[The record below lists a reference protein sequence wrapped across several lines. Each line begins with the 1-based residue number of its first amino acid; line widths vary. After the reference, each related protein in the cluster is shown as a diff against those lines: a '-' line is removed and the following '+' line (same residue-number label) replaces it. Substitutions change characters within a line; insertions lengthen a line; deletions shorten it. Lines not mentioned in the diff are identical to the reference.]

1 MPVYASIGL
10 KKSISKGIILS
21 KMLTSFLA
29 YGARKGFLR
38 PVLNYGRKIMQEY
51 HTNEAVHRVVAEK
64 IAPLN
69 LRISDTEPLRFNIF
83 IPEIDF
89 GSFFGGYIA
98 KFNFA
103 RKLVEN
109 GNKVRIIT
117 VDRCYTSREDWPAVV
132 QKYQGIEDIFD
143 KIEVATIFGRE
154 EPVCFHPDDVLMATT
169 WWTAHIVN
177 HSLPQFNSSKFLY
190 FIQEYEAFT
199 FPMGSYFALA
209 HESYSFP
216 HVALFSSPTLRD
228 YFKIQSY
235 GVFACDKSEGKSLPF
250 ENAILSFDRDLG
262 DERKSSRKLLFYARP
277 DGHAA
282 RNMFEI
288 GFIALET
295 AIRKGAFSED
305 WEFYGI
311 GTTHNDMI
319 LPDDRVLKMIGK
331 VGLKEYREMLPGF
344 DLGLALMYTPH
355 PSLLPIEM
363 AAAGQV
369 VVTNTCINKT
379 VDELQNISSN
389 FCVAEPTIPS
399 VADTLAEA
407 ASRVA
412 NLSARESGAQVNWS
426 QNWDQTFSP
435 DLLQQVREWFPA
447 VKLEKLD

>member
-1 MPVYASIGL
+1 M
-10 KKSISKGIILS
+10 S

-29 YGARKGFLR
+29 FGARKGFLR
-38 PVLNYGRKIMQEY
+38 PVLNYGRKVMEEY
-51 HTNEAVHRVVAEK
+51 YTNEAIHRVVAEK

-69 LRISDTEPLRFNIF
+69 LHISDSEPQRFNIF

-109 GNKVRIIT
+109 GNRVRIIT
-117 VDRCYTSREDWPAVV
+117 VDRCYTKREDWPAVV
-132 QKYQGIEDIFD
+132 QKYQGIEDIIE
-143 KIEVATIFGRE
+143 KIEVATVFGRE
-154 EPVCFHPDDVLMATT
+154 EPLSFHPDDVLMATT

-177 HSLPQFNSSKFLY
+177 QCLPQFNSEKFLY

-199 FPMGSYFALA
+199 FPMGSYYALA

-228 YFKIQSY
+228 YFKAQSY
-235 GVFACDKSEGKSLPF
+235 GVFASDSPVDQGSRGLPF
-250 ENAILSFDRDLG
+250 ENAILKFDRNLN
-262 DERKSSRKLLFYARP
+262 ENRQKSHKLLFYARP

-295 AIRKGAFSED
+295 AIRNGAFPPD
-305 WEFYGI
+305 WEFFGI
-311 GTTHNDMI
+311 GASHNDMQ
-319 LPDDRVLKMIGK
+319 LPDGRQLKMIGK
-331 VGLKEYREMLPGF
+331 LGLKEYQEMLPDF

-369 VVTNTCINKT
+369 VVTNTCMNKT
-379 VDELQNISSN
+379 EMELEKISSN
-389 FCVAEPTIPS
+389 FCVAEPTVPAI
-399 VADTLAEA
+399 ATALELAV
-407 ASRVA
+407 SRVDDLA
-412 NLSARESGAQVNWS
+412 ARESGAQVNWS
-426 QNWDQTFSP
+426 QDWDQTFSS
-435 DLLQQVREWFPA
+435 DLLSQVKQWFP
-447 VKLEKLD
+447 VIKLEN

>member
-1 MPVYASIGL
+1 M
-10 KKSISKGIILS
+10 S

-38 PVLNYGRKIMQEY
+38 PVLNYGRKVMQEY
-51 HTNEAVHRVVAEK
+51 YTNEAIHRVVAEK

-69 LRISDTEPLRFNIF
+69 LRISDTEPQRFNIF

-109 GNKVRIIT
+109 GNRVRIIT
-117 VDRCYTSREDWPAVV
+117 VDRCYTKREDWPAVV

-154 EPVCFHPDDVLMATT
+154 EPVSFHPDDVLMATT
-169 WWTAHIVN
+169 WWSAHIVN
-177 HSLPQFNSSKFLY
+177 QCLPQFRNSKFLY

-199 FPMGSYFALA
+199 FPMGSYYALA

-228 YFKIQSY
+228 YFKMQSF
-235 GVFACDKSEGKSLPF
+235 GVFASDKSAGQSLPF
-250 ENAILSFDRDLG
+250 ENAILSFDRNLNDHRNQSL
-262 DERKSSRKLLFYARP
+262 KLLFYARP

-295 AIRKGAFSED
+295 AIRNGAFSDD

-311 GTTHNDMI
+311 GASHNDMV
-319 LPDDRVLKMIGK
+319 LPEGKMLKMLGK

-363 AAAGQV
+363 AAAGQI

-379 VDELQNISSN
+379 EQELENISSN

-399 VADTLAEA
+399 VAIALGEA
-407 ASRVA
+407 ATRVA
-412 NLSARESGAQVNWS
+412 DLSARESGAQVNWS
-426 QNWDQTFSP
+426 QDWDQTFSP
-435 DLLQQVREWFPA
+435 ALLNQVQQWFPT
-447 VKLEKLD
+447 VKLAQLD

>member
-1 MPVYASIGL
+1 
-10 KKSISKGIILS
+10 
-21 KMLTSFLA
+21 MLTSFLA

-38 PVLNYGRKIMQEY
+38 PVLNYGRKIMEEY
-51 HTNEAVHRVVAEK
+51 YTNEAIHRVVAEK

-69 LRISDTEPLRFNIF
+69 LAISATEPQRFNIF

-89 GSFFGGYIA
+89 GSFYGGYIA

-109 GNKVRIIT
+109 GNRVRIIT
-117 VDRCYTSREDWPAVV
+117 VDRCYTNREDWPAVV
-132 QKYQGIEDIFD
+132 QRYQGIEDIFD
-143 KIEVATIFGRE
+143 KVEVATVFGRAE
-154 EPVCFHPDDVLMATT
+154 KIFFHPDDVLMATT

-177 HSLPQFNSSKFLY
+177 QCLDQFNNSRFLY
-190 FIQEYEAFT
+190 FIQEYEPFT

-228 YFKIQSY
+228 YFKMQSY
-235 GVFACDKSEGKSLPF
+235 GVFAADKSAGQSLSF
-250 ENAILSFDRDLG
+250 ENAILSFDRKLDK
-262 DERKSSRKLLFYARP
+262 RRTQTRKLLFYARP

-295 AIRKGAFSED
+295 AIKNGAFAD
-305 WEFYGI
+305 NWEFYGI
-311 GTTHNDMI
+311 GASHNDMA
-319 LPDDRVLKMIGK
+319 LPGGKMLRMIGK
-331 VGLKEYREMLPGF
+331 VGLKEYREMLPDF

-363 AAAGQV
+363 AAAGQI

-379 VDELQNISSN
+379 VEELEKISAN
-389 FCVAEPTIPS
+389 FCVAEPTFTAI
-399 VADTLAEA
+399 ADALAKAEERTDDLE
-407 ASRVA
+407 SREL
-412 NLSARESGAQVNWS
+412 NAQVNWS
-426 QNWDQTFSP
+426 QDWDQTFSVS
-435 DLLQQVREWFPA
+435 LLKQVQHWFPD
-447 VKLEKLD
+447 VKLDTLS

>member
-1 MPVYASIGL
+1 M
-10 KKSISKGIILS
+10 S

-38 PVLNYGRKIMQEY
+38 PVLNYGRKIMEEY
-51 HTNEAVHRVVAEK
+51 YTNEAVHRVVAEK

-69 LRISDTEPLRFNIF
+69 IHISNDEPQRFNIF

-109 GNKVRIIT
+109 GNRVRIIT
-117 VDRCYTSREDWPAVV
+117 VDRCYTKPEDWPAVV

-143 KIEVATIFGRE
+143 KIEVETVFGRE
-154 EPVCFHPDDVLMATT
+154 ESVSFHPDDVLMATT

-177 HSLPQFNSSKFLY
+177 ECLHKFNSSQFLY

-228 YFKIQSY
+228 YFQTQSY
-235 GVFACDKSEGKSLPF
+235 GVFASDNDGQGVPF
-250 ENAILSFDRDLG
+250 ENAILSFDRNLND
-262 DERKSSRKLLFYARP
+262 DRKQSRKLLFYARP

-295 AIRKGAFSED
+295 AIRNGAFSDD
-305 WEFYGI
+305 WDFYGI
-311 GTTHNDMI
+311 GASHNDMQ
-319 LPDDRVLKMIGK
+319 LPDGRLLKMIGK
-331 VGLKEYREMLPGF
+331 VGLKEYREMLPDF

-369 VVTNTCINKT
+369 VVTNTCMNKT
-379 VDELQNISSN
+379 VEELENISSN
-389 FCVAEPTIPS
+389 FCVAEPTVLS
-399 VADTLAEA
+399 VAAALDTA
-407 ASRVA
+407 ANRVSD
-412 NLSARESGAQVNWS
+412 LVARESGARVNWS
-426 QNWDQTFSP
+426 QDWDQTFSP
-435 DLLQQVREWFPA
+435 ELLKQVQQWFP
-447 VKLEKLD
+447 VVELENLD

>member
-1 MPVYASIGL
+1 M
-10 KKSISKGIILS
+10 S

-38 PVLNYGRKIMQEY
+38 PVLNYGRKVMQEY
-51 HTNEAVHRVVAEK
+51 YTNEAIHRVVAEK
-64 IAPLN
+64 IAPMN
-69 LRISDTEPLRFNIF
+69 LSISDTEPQRFNIF

-109 GNKVRIIT
+109 GNRVRIIT
-117 VDRCYTSREDWPAVV
+117 VDRCYTKREDWPAVV

-154 EPVCFHPDDVLMATT
+154 EPVSFHPDDVLMATT
-169 WWTAHIVN
+169 WWSAHIVN
-177 HSLPQFNSSKFLY
+177 QCLPQFRNSKFLY

-199 FPMGSYFALA
+199 FPMGSYYALA

-228 YFKIQSY
+228 YFKMQSF
-235 GVFACDKSEGKSLPF
+235 GVFASDKSAGQSLPF
-250 ENAILSFDRDLG
+250 ENAILSFDRNLNDHRNQSL
-262 DERKSSRKLLFYARP
+262 KLLFYARP

-282 RNMFEI
+282 RNMFEV

-295 AIRKGAFSED
+295 AIRNGAFSDD

-311 GTTHNDMI
+311 GASHNDMV
-319 LPDDRVLKMIGK
+319 LPEGKMLKMLGK

-363 AAAGQV
+363 AAAGQI

-379 VDELQNISSN
+379 EQELENISSN

-399 VADTLAEA
+399 VAIALGEA
-407 ASRVA
+407 ATRVA
-412 NLSARESGAQVNWS
+412 DLSARESGAQVNWS
-426 QNWDQTFSP
+426 QDWDQTFSP
-435 DLLQQVREWFPA
+435 ALLNQVKQWFPT
-447 VKLEKLD
+447 VKLAQLD

>member
-1 MPVYASIGL
+1 M
-10 KKSISKGIILS
+10 S

-38 PVLNYGRKIMQEY
+38 PVLNYGRKIMEEY
-51 HTNEAVHRVVAEK
+51 YTNEAIHRVVAEK

-69 LRISDTEPLRFNIF
+69 LRISEEEPRRFNIF

-109 GNKVRIIT
+109 GNRVRIIT
-117 VDRCYTSREDWPAVV
+117 VDRCYTKREDWPAVV

-143 KIEVATIFGRE
+143 KIEVATVFGRE
-154 EPVCFHPDDVLMATT
+154 ECVSFHPDDVLMATT

-177 HSLPQFNSSKFLY
+177 QCLPQFNSDRFLY

-228 YFKIQSY
+228 YFQTQSY
-235 GVFACDKSEGKSLPF
+235 GVFATDKTDGQSLPF
-250 ENAILSFDRDLG
+250 ENAILSFDRNLSAD
-262 DERKSSRKLLFYARP
+262 RKQSRKLLFYARP

-295 AIRKGAFSED
+295 AIRNKAFSDD

-311 GTTHNDMI
+311 GASHNDMV
-319 LPDDRVLKMIGK
+319 LPDGRLLKMIGK
-331 VGLKEYREMLPGF
+331 VGLKEYREMLPGY

-369 VVTNTCINKT
+369 VVTNTCMNKT
-379 VDELQNISSN
+379 AEELENISSN

-399 VADTLAEA
+399 VAEALGVAANRVTDLA
-407 ASRVA
+407 
-412 NLSARESGAQVNWS
+412 ARESGAHVNWS
-426 QNWDQTFSP
+426 QDWDHTFSTE
-435 DLLQQVREWFPA
+435 LLNQVQQWFPV

>member
-1 MPVYASIGL
+1 M
-10 KKSISKGIILS
+10 S

-38 PVLNYGRKIMQEY
+38 PVLNYGRKIMEEY
-51 HTNEAVHRVVAEK
+51 YTNEAVHRVVAEK

-69 LRISDTEPLRFNIF
+69 LTISENEPQRFNIF

-109 GNKVRIIT
+109 GNRVRIIT
-117 VDRCYTSREDWPAVV
+117 VDRCYTKREDWPAVV

-143 KIEVATIFGRE
+143 NIEVATVFGRE
-154 EPVCFHPDDVLMATT
+154 EPIAFNPDDVLMATT

-177 HSLPQFNSSKFLY
+177 QCLPKFNSEQFLY

-216 HVALFSSPTLRD
+216 HAALFSSPTLRD
-228 YFKIQSY
+228 YFQSQSY
-235 GVFACDKSEGKSLPF
+235 GVFASGNKDVQGMPF
-250 ENAILSFDRDLG
+250 ENAILSFDRNLND
-262 DERKSSRKLLFYARP
+262 DSRQSRKLLFYARP

-295 AIRKGAFSED
+295 AIRNGAFTDD
-305 WEFYGI
+305 WEFFGI
-311 GTTHNDMI
+311 GASHNDMQ
-319 LPDDRVLKMIGK
+319 LPNGKQLKMIGK
-331 VGLKEYREMLPGF
+331 VGLKEYREMLPDF

-369 VVTNTCINKT
+369 VVTNTCMNKT
-379 VDELQNISSN
+379 VEELENISAN
-389 FCVAEPTIPS
+389 FCVAEPTFTS
-399 VADTLAEA
+399 VAAALDVAAKRVSDLA
-407 ASRVA
+407 
-412 NLSARESGAQVNWS
+412 AREAGAQVNWS
-426 QNWDQTFSP
+426 QDWNQTFSP
-435 DLLQQVREWFPA
+435 ELLNNVQQWFPE
-447 VKLEKLD
+447 VMLKDTSS

>member
-1 MPVYASIGL
+1 M
-10 KKSISKGIILS
+10 S

-29 YGARKGFLR
+29 YGSRKGFLR
-38 PVLNYGRKIMQEY
+38 PVLNYARKVMQEY
-51 HTNEAVHRVVAEK
+51 YTNEAVHRVVAEK

-69 LRISDTEPLRFNIF
+69 IRITDAEPQRFNIF

-109 GNKVRIIT
+109 GNRVRIIT
-117 VDRCYTSREDWPAVV
+117 VDRCYTKREDWPAVV
-132 QKYQGIEDIFD
+132 QKYQGIENIFD
-143 KIEVATIFGRE
+143 KIEVATVFGRE
-154 EPVCFHPDDVLMATT
+154 EPLSFHPDDVLMATT

-177 HSLPQFNSSKFLY
+177 QCLPQFNNTNFLY

-199 FPMGSYFALA
+199 FPMGSYYALA

-228 YFKIQSY
+228 YFKLQSF
-235 GVFACDKSEGKSLPF
+235 GVFASANSDRRSLPF
-250 ENAILSFDRDLG
+250 ENAILSFDRNLND
-262 DERKSSRKLLFYARP
+262 DRKESRKLLFYARP

-295 AIRKGAFSED
+295 AIRQGAFSDD

-311 GTTHNDMI
+311 GASHDDMV
-319 LPDDRVLKMIGK
+319 LPEGKILKMLGK

-363 AAAGQV
+363 AAAGQL

-379 VDELQNISSN
+379 VEELLKISSN
-389 FCVAEPTIPS
+389 FCVAEPTIES
-399 VADTLAEA
+399 IAIKLGEAANRVADLP
-407 ASRVA
+407 
-412 NLSARESGAQVNWS
+412 ARESGAQVNWS
-426 QNWDQTFSP
+426 QDWDQTFSP
-435 DLLQQVREWFPA
+435 ELLNQVQQWFPML
-447 VKLEKLD
+447 KLEKPD

>member
-1 MPVYASIGL
+1 ME
-10 KKSISKGIILS
+10 
-21 KMLTSFLA
+21 
-29 YGARKGFLR
+29 
-38 PVLNYGRKIMQEY
+38 EY
-51 HTNEAVHRVVAEK
+51 YTNEAVHRVVAEK

-69 LRISDTEPLRFNIF
+69 LTISKKEPQRFNIF

-109 GNKVRIIT
+109 GNRVRIIT
-117 VDRCYTSREDWPAVV
+117 VDRCYTKREDWPAVV

-143 KIEVATIFGRE
+143 KIEVATVFGRE
-154 EPVCFHPDDVLMATT
+154 EPVAFHPDDILMATT

-177 HSLPQFNSSKFLY
+177 QCLPKFSNKQFLY

-216 HVALFSSPTLRD
+216 HAALFSSPTLRD
-228 YFKIQSY
+228 YFKTQSY
-235 GVFACDKSEGKSLPF
+235 GVFASDKKEIQGLSF
-250 ENAILSFDRDLG
+250 ENAILNFDRNLN
-262 DERKSSRKLLFYARP
+262 DERKQSRKLLFYARP

-295 AIRKGAFSED
+295 AIRNGAFSED

-311 GTTHNDMI
+311 GASHNDMQ
-319 LPDDRVLKMIGK
+319 LPDGRQLKMIGK
-331 VGLKEYREMLPGF
+331 VGLKEYREMLPDF

-369 VVTNTCINKT
+369 VVTNTCMNKT
-379 VDELQNISSN
+379 VEELENISAN
-389 FCVAEPTIPS
+389 FCVAEPTATSIAATLD
-399 VADTLAEA
+399 VAAK
-407 ASRVA
+407 RVPA
-412 NLSARESGAQVNWS
+412 LLAREAGAKVNWS
-426 QNWDQTFSP
+426 QDWNQTFSSE
-435 DLLQQVREWFPA
+435 LLNHVQQWFPE
-447 VKLEKLD
+447 VRLKDT

>member
-1 MPVYASIGL
+1 
-10 KKSISKGIILS
+10 
-21 KMLTSFLA
+21 MLTSFLA

-38 PVLNYGRKIMQEY
+38 PVLNYGRKIMEEY
-51 HTNEAVHRVVAEK
+51 YTNEAVHRVVAEK

-69 LRISDTEPLRFNIF
+69 LHISNDEPQRFNIF

-109 GNKVRIIT
+109 GNRVRIIT
-117 VDRCYTSREDWPAVV
+117 VDRCYTKREDWPAVV

-154 EPVCFHPDDVLMATT
+154 ESLSFHPDDVLMATT

-177 HSLPQFNSSKFLY
+177 QCLPRFNSKQFLY

-228 YFKIQSY
+228 YFQTQSY
-235 GVFACDKSEGKSLPF
+235 GVFASDKKDGQGLPF
-250 ENAILSFDRDLG
+250 ENAILSFDRNLND
-262 DERKSSRKLLFYARP
+262 DRKQSRKLLFYARP

-295 AIRKGAFSED
+295 AIRNGAFSDD
-305 WEFYGI
+305 WVFYGI
-311 GTTHNDMI
+311 GASHNDMQ
-319 LPDDRVLKMIGK
+319 LPDGRLLKMIGK
-331 VGLKEYREMLPGF
+331 VGLKEYREMLPDF

-369 VVTNTCINKT
+369 VVTNTCMNKT
-379 VDELQNISSN
+379 VEELENISSN
-389 FCVAEPTIPS
+389 FCVAEPTVPS
-399 VADTLAEA
+399 VAAALDAAVKRVPDLA
-407 ASRVA
+407 
-412 NLSARESGAQVNWS
+412 ARESGAHVNWS
-426 QNWDQTFSP
+426 QDWDQTFSP
-435 DLLQQVREWFPA
+435 ELLKQVQQWFPE
-447 VKLEKLD
+447 VKLETPA

>member
-1 MPVYASIGL
+1 
-10 KKSISKGIILS
+10 
-21 KMLTSFLA
+21 MLTSFLA

-38 PVLNYGRKIMQEY
+38 PVLNYGRKIMEEY
-51 HTNEAVHRVVAEK
+51 YTNEAVHRVVAEK

-69 LRISDTEPLRFNIF
+69 LRVSNAEPVRFNIF

-89 GSFFGGYIA
+89 SSFFGGYIA

-109 GNKVRIIT
+109 GNRVRIIT
-117 VDRCYTSREDWPAVV
+117 VDRCYTKREDWPAVV
-132 QKYQGIEDIFD
+132 QKYQGIENIFD
-143 KIEVATIFGRE
+143 KIEVATVFGRE
-154 EPVCFHPDDVLMATT
+154 EPVSFHPDDVLMATT

-177 HSLPQFNSSKFLY
+177 QCLPQFQYDRFLY
-190 FIQEYEAFT
+190 FIQEYEPFT

-216 HVALFSSPTLRD
+216 HAALFSSPTLRD
-228 YFKIQSY
+228 YFQAQSY
-235 GVFACDKSEGKSLPF
+235 GVFASEKSSGEGLPF
-250 ENAILSFDRDLG
+250 ENAILTF
-262 DERKSSRKLLFYARP
+262 ERKLNAENRKSHKLLFYARP

-295 AIRKGAFSED
+295 AIRNGAFADD

-311 GTTHNDMI
+311 GTSHNDMP
-319 LPDDRVLKMIGK
+319 LPDGRTLKMIGK
-331 VGLKEYREMLPGF
+331 LGLKEYREMLPDF

-369 VVTNTCINKT
+369 VVTNTCMNKT
-379 VDELQNISSN
+379 AAELEKISAN
-389 FCVAEPTIPS
+389 FCVAEPTASSI
-399 VADTLAEA
+399 ADSLEKA
-407 ASRVA
+407 AVRVDD
-412 NLSARESGAQVNWS
+412 LPARESGAKVNWS
-426 QNWDQTFSP
+426 QDWDRTFSP
-435 DLLQQVREWFPA
+435 DLLNQVQQWFPG
-447 VKLEKLD
+447 VKLEK

>member
-1 MPVYASIGL
+1 
-10 KKSISKGIILS
+10 LS
-21 KMLTSFLA
+21 KMLTRFLA

-38 PVLNYGRKIMQEY
+38 PVLNYGRKIMEEY
-51 HTNEAVHRVVAEK
+51 YTNEAIHRVVAEK

-69 LRISDTEPLRFNIF
+69 LSVSEAEPVRFNIF

-89 GSFFGGYIA
+89 RSFYGGYIA

-117 VDRCYTSREDWPAVV
+117 VDRCYTERKDWPAVV

-143 KIEVATIFGRE
+143 KVEVTTVFGRE
-154 EPVCFHPDDVLMATT
+154 ETVSFHPDDVLMATT
-169 WWTAHIVN
+169 WWTAHIIN
-177 HSLPQFNSSKFLY
+177 QCLGQFNSSRFLY
-190 FIQEYEAFT
+190 FIQEYEPFT
-199 FPMGSYFALA
+199 FPMGSYYALA

-216 HVALFSSPTLRD
+216 HTALFSSPTLRD
-228 YFKIQSY
+228 YFQLQSF
-235 GVFACDKSEGKSLPF
+235 GVFATDQTDSLSLPF
-250 ENAILSFDRDLG
+250 ENAILTFDRKL
-262 DERKSSRKLLFYARP
+262 DENRKGNKKLLFYARP

-295 AIRKGAFSED
+295 AIKNGAFAD
-305 WEFYGI
+305 GWEFYGI
-311 GTTHNDMI
+311 GASHNDMP
-319 LPDDRVLKMIGK
+319 LPNGNYLRMIGK
-331 VGLKEYREMLPGF
+331 VGLKEYREMLPEF

-379 VDELQNISSN
+379 TEELKKISGN
-389 FCVAEPTIPS
+389 FCVAEPTFSS
-399 VADTLAEA
+399 VAAALADA
-407 ASRVA
+407 AVRA
-412 NLSARESGAQVNWS
+412 DDLTARESNAHVNWS
-426 QNWDQTFSP
+426 QDWEQTFSP
-435 DLLQQVREWFPA
+435 DLLKQVQHWFPS
-447 VKLEKLD
+447 VKLDNLD

>member
-1 MPVYASIGL
+1 
-10 KKSISKGIILS
+10 LS

-38 PVLNYGRKIMQEY
+38 PVLNYGRKIMEEY
-51 HTNEAVHRVVAEK
+51 YTNEAVHRVVGEK

-69 LRISDTEPLRFNIF
+69 LHIRNDEPQRFNIF

-109 GNKVRIIT
+109 GNRVRIIT
-117 VDRCYTSREDWPAVV
+117 VDRCYTKREDWPAVV

-154 EPVCFHPDDVLMATT
+154 EPLSFHPDDVLMATT

-177 HSLPQFNSSKFLY
+177 QCLPKFNNQQFLY

-216 HVALFSSPTLRD
+216 HAALFSSPTLRD
-228 YFKIQSY
+228 YFQSQAY
-235 GVFACDKSEGKSLPF
+235 GVFASDKKDGLSLPF
-250 ENAILSFDRDLG
+250 ENAILSFERNLN
-262 DERKSSRKLLFYARP
+262 DERKQSRKLLFYARP

-295 AIRKGAFSED
+295 AIRSGAFSDD

-311 GTTHNDMI
+311 GASHNDMQ
-319 LPDDRVLKMIGK
+319 LPDGRILKMIGK
-331 VGLKEYREMLPGF
+331 VGLKEYREMLPDF

-379 VDELQNISSN
+379 VDELENISSN

-399 VADTLAEA
+399 VAA
-407 ASRVA
+407 ALDVAANRVA
-412 NLSARESGAQVNWS
+412 DLAAREAGARVNWS
-426 QNWDQTFSP
+426 QDWDQTFSP
-435 DLLQQVREWFPA
+435 ELLKQVQQWFP
-447 VKLEKLD
+447 VVSLKNPN

>member
-1 MPVYASIGL
+1 M
-10 KKSISKGIILS
+10 S

-38 PVLNYGRKIMQEY
+38 PILNYGRKVMQEY
-51 HTNEAVHRVVAEK
+51 YTNEAIHRVVAEK
-64 IAPLN
+64 IAPMN
-69 LRISDTEPLRFNIF
+69 LSISDTEPQRFNIF

-109 GNKVRIIT
+109 GNRVRIIT
-117 VDRCYTSREDWPAVV
+117 VDRCYTKREDWPAVV
-132 QKYQGIEDIFD
+132 EKYQGIEDIFD

-154 EPVCFHPDDVLMATT
+154 EPVSFHPDDVLMATT
-169 WWTAHIVN
+169 WWSAHIVN
-177 HSLPQFNSSKFLY
+177 QCLPQFRNSKFLY

-199 FPMGSYFALA
+199 FPMGSYYALA

-228 YFKIQSY
+228 YFKMQSF
-235 GVFACDKSEGKSLPF
+235 GVFASDKSAGQSLPF
-250 ENAILSFDRDLG
+250 ENAILSFDRNLNDHRNQSL
-262 DERKSSRKLLFYARP
+262 KLLFYARP

-295 AIRKGAFSED
+295 AIRNGAFSDD

-311 GTTHNDMI
+311 GASHNDMV
-319 LPDDRVLKMIGK
+319 LPEGKMLKMLGK

-363 AAAGQV
+363 AAAGQI

-379 VDELQNISSN
+379 EQELENISSN

-399 VADTLAEA
+399 VAIALGEA
-407 ASRVA
+407 ATRVA
-412 NLSARESGAQVNWS
+412 DLSARESGAQVNWS
-426 QNWDQTFSP
+426 QDWDQTFSP
-435 DLLQQVREWFPA
+435 ALLNQVQQWFPT
-447 VKLEKLD
+447 VKLAQLD

>member
-1 MPVYASIGL
+1 M
-10 KKSISKGIILS
+10 S

-51 HTNEAVHRVVAEK
+51 YTNEAIHRVVAEK
-64 IAPLN
+64 VAPLN
-69 LRISDTEPLRFNIF
+69 LRISDSEPQRFNIF

-109 GNKVRIIT
+109 GNRVRIIT
-117 VDRCYTSREDWPAVV
+117 VDRCYTKREDWPAVV

-154 EPVCFHPDDVLMATT
+154 EPVSFHPDDVLMATT
-169 WWTAHIVN
+169 WWSAHIVN
-177 HSLPQFNSSKFLY
+177 QCLPQFRNSKFLY

-199 FPMGSYFALA
+199 FPMGSYYALA

-216 HVALFSSPTLRD
+216 HVALFSSPTLLD
-228 YFKIQSY
+228 YFKMQSF
-235 GVFACDKSEGKSLPF
+235 GVFASGKSAGQSLPF
-250 ENAILSFDRDLG
+250 ENAILNFDRSLSD
-262 DERKSSRKLLFYARP
+262 DRNQSRKLLFYARP

-295 AIRKGAFSED
+295 AIRNGAFSDD

-311 GTTHNDMI
+311 GASHNDMV
-319 LPDDRVLKMIGK
+319 LPEGKTLKMLGK

-363 AAAGQV
+363 AAAGQI

-379 VDELQNISSN
+379 EQELENISSN

-399 VADTLAEA
+399 VAMALGEA
-407 ASRVA
+407 ATRVA
-412 NLSARESGAQVNWS
+412 DLSARESGAQVNWS
-426 QNWDQTFSP
+426 QDWDQTFSP
-435 DLLQQVREWFPA
+435 ALLNQVQQWFPT
-447 VKLEKLD
+447 VKLAQLD

>member
-1 MPVYASIGL
+1 
-10 KKSISKGIILS
+10 
-21 KMLTSFLA
+21 MLTSFLA

-38 PVLNYGRKIMQEY
+38 PVLNYGRKIMEEY
-51 HTNEAVHRVVAEK
+51 YTNEAVHRVVAEK

-69 LRISDTEPLRFNIF
+69 LRISNDEPQRFNIF

-109 GNKVRIIT
+109 GNRVRIIT
-117 VDRCYTSREDWPAVV
+117 VDRCYTKREDWPAVV
-132 QKYQGIEDIFD
+132 QKYQGIEDVFD
-143 KIEVATIFGRE
+143 KIEVETVFGRE
-154 EPVCFHPDDVLMATT
+154 ESVSFHPDDVLMATT

-177 HSLPQFNSSKFLY
+177 ECLHKFNSSQFLY

-228 YFKIQSY
+228 YFQTQSY
-235 GVFACDKSEGKSLPF
+235 GVFASDNDGQGVPF
-250 ENAILSFDRDLG
+250 ENAILSFDRNLND
-262 DERKSSRKLLFYARP
+262 DRKQSHKLLFYARP

-295 AIRKGAFSED
+295 AIRNGAFPDD

-311 GTTHNDMI
+311 GASHNDMQ
-319 LPDDRVLKMIGK
+319 LPDGRLLKMIGK
-331 VGLKEYREMLPGF
+331 VGLKEYREMLPDF

-369 VVTNTCINKT
+369 VVTNTCMNKT
-379 VDELQNISSN
+379 VDELENISSN
-389 FCVAEPTIPS
+389 FCVAEPTVKS
-399 VADTLAEA
+399 VAA
-407 ASRVA
+407 ALDVAAKRVA
-412 NLSARESGAQVNWS
+412 DLAARESGAHVNWS
-426 QNWDQTFSP
+426 QDWDQTFSP
-435 DLLQQVREWFPA
+435 ELLNQVQQWFPE
-447 VKLEKLD
+447 VKLKSTSNNPD

>member
-1 MPVYASIGL
+1 M
-10 KKSISKGIILS
+10 S

-38 PVLNYGRKIMQEY
+38 PVLNYGRKIMEEY
-51 HTNEAVHRVVAEK
+51 YTNEAVHRVVAEK

-69 LRISDTEPLRFNIF
+69 IHISNDEPQRFNIF

-109 GNKVRIIT
+109 GNRVRIIT
-117 VDRCYTSREDWPAVV
+117 VDRCYTKPEDWPAVV

-143 KIEVATIFGRE
+143 KIEVETVFGRE
-154 EPVCFHPDDVLMATT
+154 ESVSFHPDDVLMATT
-169 WWTAHIVN
+169 WWSAHIVN
-177 HSLPQFNSSKFLY
+177 ECLHKFNSSQFLY

-228 YFKIQSY
+228 YFQTQSY
-235 GVFACDKSEGKSLPF
+235 GVFASDNDGQGVPF
-250 ENAILSFDRDLG
+250 ENAILSFDRNLND
-262 DERKSSRKLLFYARP
+262 DRKQSRKLLFYARP

-295 AIRKGAFSED
+295 AIRNGAFSDD
-305 WEFYGI
+305 WDFYGI
-311 GTTHNDMI
+311 GASHNDMQ
-319 LPDDRVLKMIGK
+319 LPDGRLLKMIGK
-331 VGLKEYREMLPGF
+331 VGLKEYREMLPDF

-369 VVTNTCINKT
+369 VVTNTCMNKT
-379 VDELQNISSN
+379 VEELENISSN
-389 FCVAEPTIPS
+389 FCVAEPTVLS
-399 VADTLAEA
+399 VAAALDTA
-407 ASRVA
+407 ANRVSD
-412 NLSARESGAQVNWS
+412 LVARESGARVNWS
-426 QNWDQTFSP
+426 QDWDQTFSP
-435 DLLQQVREWFPA
+435 ELLKQVQQWFP
-447 VKLEKLD
+447 VVELENLD

>member
-1 MPVYASIGL
+1 M
-10 KKSISKGIILS
+10 S

-29 YGARKGFLR
+29 FGARKGFLR
-38 PVLNYGRKIMQEY
+38 PVLNYGRKIIEEY
-51 HTNEAVHRVVAEK
+51 YINEAIHRVVAEK
-64 IAPLN
+64 IAALN
-69 LRISDTEPLRFNIF
+69 LRISDSEPQRFNLF

-109 GNKVRIIT
+109 GNRVRIIT
-117 VDRCYTSREDWPAVV
+117 VDRCYTKREDWPAVV

-143 KIEVATIFGRE
+143 KIEVATVFGRQQQLS
-154 EPVCFHPDDVLMATT
+154 FHPDDVLMATT

-177 HSLPQFNSSKFLY
+177 QCLPQFNSRKFLY

-199 FPMGSYFALA
+199 FPMGSYYALA

-228 YFKIQSY
+228 YFQAQSY
-235 GVFACDKSEGKSLPF
+235 GIFASENQEDPESKGLPF
-250 ENAILSFDRDLG
+250 ENAILSFDRNLNED
-262 DERKSSRKLLFYARP
+262 RKKSRKLLFYARP

-295 AIRKGAFSED
+295 AIRNSAFPDD
-305 WEFYGI
+305 WEFFGI
-311 GTTHNDMI
+311 GASHNDMQ
-319 LPDDRVLKMIGK
+319 LPDGRLLKMIGK
-331 VGLKEYREMLPGF
+331 LGLKEYRERLPDF

-369 VVTNTCINKT
+369 VVTNTCMNKT
-379 VDELQNISSN
+379 VAELENISSN
-389 FCVAEPTIPS
+389 FCVAEPTVPAIAAALEQA
-399 VADTLAEA
+399 VNRVDDLA
-407 ASRVA
+407 
-412 NLSARESGAQVNWS
+412 ARESGAQVNWS
-426 QNWDQTFSP
+426 QDWDQTFSP
-435 DLLQQVREWFPA
+435 DLLNQVQQWFP
-447 VKLEKLD
+447 VIKLGKSQ

>member
-1 MPVYASIGL
+1 M
-10 KKSISKGIILS
+10 S

-29 YGARKGFLR
+29 FGARKGFLR
-38 PVLNYGRKIMQEY
+38 PVLNYGRKIMEEY
-51 HTNEAVHRVVAEK
+51 YTNEAIHRVVAEK

-69 LRISDTEPLRFNIF
+69 IQLSETEPLRFNIF

-109 GNKVRIIT
+109 GNRVRIIT
-117 VDRCYTSREDWPAVV
+117 VDRCYTKREDWPAVV
-132 QKYQGIEDIFD
+132 EKYEGIEDIFD
-143 KIEVATIFGRE
+143 KIEVASIFGRE
-154 EPVCFHPDDVLMATT
+154 DTLSFNPDDVLMATT

-177 HSLPQFNSSKFLY
+177 QSLPRFNSRQFLY

-199 FPMGSYFALA
+199 FPMGSYYALA

-228 YFKIQSY
+228 YFQIHSY
-235 GVFACDKSEGKSLPF
+235 GVFASADADRHSLPF
-250 ENAILSFDRDLG
+250 ENAILHFERNLTDDR
-262 DERKSSRKLLFYARP
+262 KPARKLLFYARP

-288 GFIALET
+288 GFIGLET
-295 AIRKGAFSED
+295 AIKQGAFSDD

-311 GTTHNDMI
+311 GASHNDMV
-319 LPDDRVLKMIGK
+319 LPQGRVLKMIGK
-331 VGLKEYREMLPGF
+331 VGLKEYREMLPDF

-369 VVTNTCINKT
+369 VVTNTCMNKT
-379 VDELQNISSN
+379 VKELEHISSN

-399 VADTLAEA
+399 VAEA
-407 ASRVA
+407 LGKAAKRV
-412 NLSARESGAQVNWS
+412 NDLPARESGAQVNWS
-426 QNWDQTFSP
+426 QDWDKTFSP
-435 DLLQQVREWFPA
+435 DLLKQVQQWFPA
-447 VKLEKLD
+447 VKLGNQ

>member
-1 MPVYASIGL
+1 M
-10 KKSISKGIILS
+10 SKT
-21 KMLTSFLA
+21 LTRFLA

-38 PVLNYGRKIMQEY
+38 PVLNYGRKVMEEY
-51 HTNEAVHRVVAEK
+51 YTNEAIHRVVAEK

-69 LRISDTEPLRFNIF
+69 FSISESEPVRFNIF

-89 GSFFGGYIA
+89 RSFYGGYIA

-109 GNKVRIIT
+109 GNRVRIIT
-117 VDRCYTSREDWPAVV
+117 VDRCYTKREDWPTVV

-143 KIEVATIFGRE
+143 KVEVATVYGRE
-154 EPVCFHPDDVLMATT
+154 TAVYFHPDDVLMATT
-169 WWTAHIVN
+169 WWTAHIIN
-177 HSLPQFNSSKFLY
+177 QCLDQFSSSRFLY
-190 FIQEYEAFT
+190 FIQEYEPFT

-216 HVALFSSPTLRD
+216 HAALFSSPTLRD
-228 YFKIQSY
+228 YFKLQSY
-235 GVFACDKSEGKSLPF
+235 GVFADHKTAEHCLPF
-250 ENAILSFDRDLG
+250 ENAILKFDRNL
-262 DERKSSRKLLFYARP
+262 EQRNTQTRKLLFYARP

-295 AIRKGAFSED
+295 AIRNNAFGEN

-311 GTTHNDMI
+311 GASRDDMA
-319 LPDDRVLKMIGK
+319 LPAGKILKMIGK
-331 VGLKEYREMLPGF
+331 VGLKEYRKLLPEF

-379 VDELQNISSN
+379 AEELEKISEN
-389 FCVAEPTIPS
+389 FCVAEPTFSSIATAL
-399 VADTLAEA
+399 ADA
-407 ASRVA
+407 ADRADDLV
-412 NLSARESGAQVNWS
+412 ARESNAHVNWS
-426 QNWDQTFSP
+426 QDWDQTFSKG
-435 DLLQQVREWFPA
+435 LLKQVQQWFPSVRLA
-447 VKLEKLD
+447 TVD